1 MVMVTGNWRTWLIG
15 MTASLVIFAVV
26 YFVAIKPSTDTA
38 NQAVKQGLQ
47 QGQQVINQAEKQLST
62 AGKQLSTASGQSA
75 TVSGQAGQALSKA
88 AKLTNCVA
96 AAGTDVTKVQAC
108 QAQFGQ

>member
-15 MTASLVIFAVV
+15 MAASLVIFAVV
-26 YFVAIKPSTDTA
+26 YFVAIKPNTDTA

-47 QGQQVINQAEKQLST
+47 QSQQALNQAQKQLSN
-62 AGKQLSTASGQSA
+62 AGNQISTASGQSA
-75 TVSGQAGQALSKA
+75 AVSGQASQALNKA
-88 AKLTNCVA
+88 AKLTNCVS

>member
-1 MVMVTGNWRTWLIG
+1 MVLVTGNWRTWMIG
-15 MTASLVIFAVV
+15 MAASLVIFAVV
-26 YFVAIKPSTDTA
+26 FFVAIKPSTDTA

-47 QGQQVINQAEKQLST
+47 QSQQVIKGAEKQLST
-62 AGKQLSTASGQSA
+62 AGSQLSNASGQA
-75 TVSGQAGQALSKA
+75 GAVSGQASQALSKA

-108 QAQFGQ
+108 QVQFGQ

>member
-15 MTASLVIFAVV
+15 MAASLVIFAVV
-26 YFVAIKPSTDTA
+26 YFVAIKPNTDTA

-47 QGQQVINQAEKQLST
+47 QSQQALNQAQKQLSN
-62 AGKQLSTASGQSA
+62 AGNQISTSSGQSA
-75 TVSGQAGQALSKA
+75 TVNQAGQELNKA